1 MFDTD
6 EESSDGEA
14 FPPVKKPKTTSK
26 GMDFKTSPTKRK
38 HVEENEA
45 TGSVKRQKTAPPA
58 KKADAV
64 STLGN
69 PELVYQ
75 RPC

>member
-1 MFDTD
+1 MLDTD

-14 FPPVKKPKTTSK
+14 FPPIKKQKTTSR
-26 GMDFKTSPTKRK
+26 GMDFKNSPTKRK
-38 HVEENEA
+38 RVEEDEA
-45 TGSVKRQKTAPPA
+45 TGSVKRQKTSPPA

-64 STLGN
+64 STLDN

-75 RPC
+75 RPY